1 MFKKTKTSTATTV
14 HADDRP
20 GFEIPEDLAEFYPTA
35 YTRARGQGGNPADDI
50 LFPNSVRRHMTT
62 VAAREIAPDGSPA
75 SLSKAESARL
85 DARVQELEASV
96 LHDPITSL
104 EFYFHLR
111 ALAIAVG
118 LAADAKDSEEREAR
132 HRQMNTCPIC
142 GHCEP
147 AENGPVQARDLKGN
161 GETSRYR
168 RMFRSCRRCFEV
180 AKAQYAAHIAG
191 QPTTDGTRSRAEAVW
206 DALALS

>member
-1 MFKKTKTSTATTV
+1 MFKKTKTITATAP
-14 HADDRP
+14 ADDRP
-20 GFEIPEDLAEFYPTA
+20 GFEIPEELAEFYPTG
-35 YTRARGQGGNPADDI
+35 YMQARGQGGNPADDI
-50 LFPNSVRRHMTT
+50 LFPNSVRRHMTA
-62 VAAREIAPDGSPA
+62 VAVREISPDGTLD
-75 SLSKAESARL
+75 SLSKSETARL

-111 ALAIAVG
+111 ALAIAVS
-118 LAADAKDSEEREAR
+118 LASDAKDSEEREAQYR
-132 HRQMNTCPIC
+132 KRSTCPVC

-147 AENGPVQARDLKGN
+147 AENGPVQSRDLKGD

-168 RMFRSCRRCFEV
+168 RMFKSCRRCFEV

-206 DALALS
+206 DALALN